1 MCVLYSYL
9 YLLSTHFL
17 NLVARFVF
25 PPNALQQ
32 DSSVQ
37 LFSQAVNLV
46 LYLYHKRIFGVVIV
60 YRIDIVLQTIV
71 FCNHIG

>member
-1 MCVLYSYL
+1 MRVLYSYL
-9 YLLSTHFL
+9 YLLSIHFF

-37 LFSQAVNLV
+37 LFSQVVNLV
-46 LYLYHKRIFGVVIV
+46 LYLYHK
-60 YRIDIVLQTIV
+60 
-71 FCNHIG
+71 